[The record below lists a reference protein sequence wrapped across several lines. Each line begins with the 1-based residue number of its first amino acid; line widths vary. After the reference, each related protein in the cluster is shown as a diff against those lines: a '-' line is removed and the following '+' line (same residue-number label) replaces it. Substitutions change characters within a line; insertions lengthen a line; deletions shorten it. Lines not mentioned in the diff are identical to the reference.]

1 MLTCNICLMND
12 KIKEFYLDKSGKCNF
27 CLDWEKKKSIYT
39 NFSEEQEYQ
48 NLNNL
53 KKKLKKSKKYDCI
66 VGLSGG
72 TDSSFV
78 VYKLWKMGI
87 NPLVIHM
94 DNGWNSS
101 TSNFNISKILN
112 FTKFDY
118 ETLILNWKEFKDLQI
133 SFLKAGVPDIELVTD
148 HAIFAYIVNY
158 ALKSKIKYIVSG
170 VNFAT
175 EHSVI
180 PSWGW
185 RKDDFSHIK
194 KIHNLYGKVKL
205 NTFPKMYPIKKFF
218 FEKVLKKIEIIN
230 LLDLV
235 NYNTKDAKKI
245 LKEQFKWEDYGNKH
259 HESFFTK
266 FFQGYIL
273 PKKFDIDKRI
283 LHLSCLIRNNEISR
297 QDAMEQLKL
306 PNLETQKLNEYE
318 NYFKK
323 KLSLTNDEFE
333 KIMTS
338 TPKKHSDYSVDI
350 YNNFLFK
357 KISFVLKKIL

>member
-1 MLTCNICLMND
+1 MND
-12 KIKEFYLDKSGKCNF
+12 TITEFNLDKSGKCNF
-27 CLDWEKKKSIYT
+27 CLDWEKKKLLYS
-39 NFSEEQEYQ
+39 NFTEKEENS
-48 NLNNL
+48 NLESL
-53 KKKLKKSKKYDCI
+53 KKKFKKSKNDYDCI

-78 VYKLWKMGI
+78 IYKLWKMDI

-101 TSNFNISKILN
+101 ISNLNISKMLN
-112 FTKFDY
+112 LTQFDY

-133 SFLKAGVPDIELVTD
+133 SFLKSDVPDIELVTD
-148 HAIFAYIVNY
+148 HAIFAYIINY
-158 ALKSKIKYIVSG
+158 ALKKKIKYIISG

-194 KIHNLYGKVKL
+194 KIHKLFGTVKL
-205 NTFPKMYPIKKFF
+205 KTFPKMYPLKKFF
-218 FEKVLKKIEIIN
+218 HEKITKKIEIIN
-230 LLDLV
+230 LLDLI

-245 LKEQFKWEDYGNKH
+245 LKEEFNWEDYGNKH

-273 PKKFDIDKRI
+273 PKKFNIDKRV

-297 QDAMEQLKL
+297 DEALEELKL
-306 PNLETQKLNEYE
+306 PNLETQKISEYE
-318 NYFKK
+318 NFFKK
-323 KLSLTNDEFE
+323 KLSLSDDEFSQ
-333 KIMTS
+333 IMNAK
-338 TPKKHSDYSVDI
+338 PKKHSYYSIDI
-350 YNNFLFK
+350 FNNLLFK
-357 KISFVLKKIL
+357 KISSILKKIL

>member
-1 MLTCNICLMND
+1 MND
-12 KIKEFYLDKSGKCNF
+12 SIIEFNLDKSGKCNF
-27 CLDWEKKKSIYT
+27 CLDWEKKKLLYSNFTEYEENT
-39 NFSEEQEYQ
+39 NLEI
-48 NLNNL
+48 L
-53 KKKLKKSKKYDCI
+53 KNKLKNSNSSYDCI

-78 VYKLWKMGI
+78 IYKLWKMGI

-101 TSNFNISKILN
+101 ISNLNISKILN
-112 FTKFDY
+112 LTKFDY

-133 SFLKAGVPDIELVTD
+133 SFLKADVPDIELVTD
-148 HAIFAYIVNY
+148 HAIFAYIINC
-158 ALKSKIKYIVSG
+158 ALKKKIKYIISG

-185 RKDDFSHIK
+185 RKDDFNHIE
-194 KIHNLYGKVKL
+194 KIHKIFGKVKL
-205 NTFPKMYPIKKFF
+205 KTYPKMYPIKKFF
-218 FEKVLKKIEIIN
+218 HEKISKKIEIIN
-230 LLDLV
+230 LLDLI
-235 NYNTKDAKKI
+235 NYNTKNAKEI
-245 LKEQFKWEDYGNKH
+245 LKKEFNWEDYGYKH

-273 PKKFDIDKRI
+273 PKKFNIDKRV

-297 QDAMEQLKL
+297 DDAIDLLNM
-306 PNLETQKLNEYE
+306 PNLETQKINEYE
-318 NYFKK
+318 NFFKK
-323 KLSLTNDEFE
+323 KLSLSDEEFK

-338 TPKKHSDYSVDI
+338 KPKKHSDYSVDL
-350 YNNFLFK
+350 YNNFFFK
-357 KISFVLKKIL
+357 HISFVLKKIL